1 MDFKKWLFKSILP
14 RLILGFLLI
23 GFLVWRFLPKTDLPA
38 IDNNQPQNSVQ
49 NIAVKENTMREAALN
64 PVPIAKMITESA
76 PGPNSEEDSTIQKQL
91 DRDRQQ
97 QKLTKD
103 LKNKLEQTNLE
114 LDEEKALSEIYKLKK
129 ENMGAYNEPNIDGQ
143 QNNLPEIIVDY
154 IGGDSVKKEAILSI
168 GGTTY
173 QVKEKSSPTDNI
185 QVVSIS
191 ETSVTLHF
199 IAPQDLTK
207 TIDYKP
213 E

>member
-1 MDFKKWLFKSILP
+1 MDFKNWLFKSILP

-23 GFLVWRFLPKTDLPA
+23 GFLVWKFFPKIDLPA
-38 IDNNQPQNSVQ
+38 INNNETQNSVQ
-49 NIAVKENTMREAALN
+49 NIVAKDNPVKELALN
-64 PVPIAKMITESA
+64 PVQIVQMVSKSA
-76 PGPNSEEDSTIQKQL
+76 PGPNSEEDAAIQRQL

-114 LDEEKALSEIYKLKK
+114 LEEEKALAEINTLKK
-129 ENMGAYNEPNIDGQ
+129 ENMGAFNEPNSDG
-143 QNNLPEIIVDY
+143 QNNLPEIKVDY

-173 QVKEKSSPTDNI
+173 QVKEKSNPTDNI

-191 ETSVTLHF
+191 DTSVTLHF
-199 IAPQDLTK
+199 RAPQDLTK